1 MQGKDLNEVCA
12 LVSRELNILNMWF
25 QVNKLFLNVAKTNVM
40 IFGNKRDE
48 ENYMV
53 TINGMNINT
62 VYVTKFIGVHIDSK
76 LNWNKHISVIKTK
89 IAKMFR

>member
-1 MQGKDLNEVCA
+1 
-12 LVSRELNILNMWF
+12 MWF

-76 LNWNKHISVIKTK
+76 LNWNKHLSVIKTK